1 MISKKFKNIDRRE
14 LYKRIFEV
22 LNYTQDD
29 KENRLSKWEI
39 EILVEFMVLPKKNTG
54 INYIFSTGNKR
65 RVMDSYNKIYGRK
78 LDMTNLYKTLGTLR
92 QKGLIVK
99 DEDGLNYLSPYITN
113 KIMTNDTFTINIS
126 FEDIK
131 EVEHEG

>member
-14 LYKRIFEV
+14 MYRRIFEV
-22 LNYTQDD
+22 LNYTQND
-29 KENRLSKWEI
+29 KENRLTKWEI
-39 EILVEFMVLPKKNTG
+39 EILVEFMVLPKKETG
-54 INYIFSTGNKR
+54 LNYIFSTANKR
-65 RVMDSYNKIYGRK
+65 RVMNSYNEIYGRK
-78 LDMTNLYKTLGTLR
+78 LDMINLYKTLSTLR

-113 KIMTNDTFTINIS
+113 KLMDKDTFTITIN

-131 EVEHEG
+131 EVEYDK